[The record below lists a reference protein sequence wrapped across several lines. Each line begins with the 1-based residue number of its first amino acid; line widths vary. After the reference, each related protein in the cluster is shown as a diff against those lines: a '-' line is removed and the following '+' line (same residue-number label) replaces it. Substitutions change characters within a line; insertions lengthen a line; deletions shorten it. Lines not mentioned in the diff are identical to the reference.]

1 MKIVIKHPNI
11 RGILCFFLILNL
23 FFKIYISQYFTHF
36 FRIKTKQMTA
46 KNFFYCQ
53 AFLNISF
60 GLGLLL
66 TPQMLMDMYG
76 AQKSDVSGIFDVI
89 ARSYGTLLTSL
100 GITAYLMRDS
110 KPSLARYY
118 YLLGTALAGLLASL
132 VHIKA
137 IFQGVENSM
146 SWLVVLSTFLIMVWS
161 GLLVSRENK
170 GNLA

>member
-1 MKIVIKHPNI
+1 M
-11 RGILCFFLILNL
+11 L
-23 FFKIYISQYFTHF
+23 FFTRYISQYFTHF
-36 FRIKTKQMTA
+36 QLKKNKTMTA
-46 KNFFYCQ
+46 KNFFLCQ

-76 AQKSDVSGIFDVI
+76 AQTSDVSGIFDVI

-132 VHIKA
+132 VHMKA
-137 IFQGVENSM
+137 ILQGVENSL
-146 SWLVVLSTFLIMVWS
+146 SWLVVLSTSIIMVWS
-161 GLLVSRENK
+161 GYLVSKEDRQALE
-170 GNLA
+170 